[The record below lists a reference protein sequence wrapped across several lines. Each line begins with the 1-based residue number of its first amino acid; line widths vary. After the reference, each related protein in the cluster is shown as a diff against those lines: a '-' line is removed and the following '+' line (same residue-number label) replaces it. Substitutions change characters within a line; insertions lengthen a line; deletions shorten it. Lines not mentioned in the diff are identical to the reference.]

1 MAKETF
7 YFSHDYHARADKK
20 MIRMMAKIG
29 VQGVGIYWCL
39 IEMLYE
45 EGGYINLSEC
55 DLIASELRTKCE
67 RIKVVIEDYN
77 LFKNDGER
85 FWSDSVLDRLNLRKQ
100 KSDKAK
106 KSAKKRWSQKSE
118 NKPVNANALRTQS
131 KGNAI
136 KESKVK
142 EIYISLDVALNFF
155 KQTRTLRQLA
165 EKYHLADVE
174 DRFIEFYNLKADL
187 EFKNKTKEDI
197 VAYFANS
204 LPNTLAN
211 ERMNAAK
218 QPNKKINGQ
227 VVVDQ
232 SENKNFFNV

>member
-1 MAKETF
+1 MVRLLAKT
-7 YFSHDYHARADKK
+7 
-20 MIRMMAKIG
+20 G

-45 EGGYINLSEC
+45 EGGYLKLNEC
-55 DLIASELRTKCE
+55 DCIASELRTKCE
-67 RIKVVIEDYN
+67 RIESVIKDFD
-77 LFKNDGER
+77 LFKNDGVK
-85 FWSDSVLDRLNLRKQ
+85 FWSASVIERLKLRKD

-106 KSAKKRWSQKSE
+106 DSAKKRWSKIPVNQNVNSE
-118 NKPVNANALRTQS
+118 GNANALQTHS
-131 KGNAI
+131 EGNAI

-142 EIYISLDVALNFF
+142 EIYIELDVALNFF
-155 KQTRTLRQLA
+155 KQTRTFRQLA
-165 EKYHLADVE
+165 EKYHLAAVA

-211 ERMNAAK
+211 ERMNASK
-218 QPNKKINGQ
+218 Q
-227 VVVDQ
+227 
-232 SENKNFFNV
+232 SNKNSTIGNFMVGN